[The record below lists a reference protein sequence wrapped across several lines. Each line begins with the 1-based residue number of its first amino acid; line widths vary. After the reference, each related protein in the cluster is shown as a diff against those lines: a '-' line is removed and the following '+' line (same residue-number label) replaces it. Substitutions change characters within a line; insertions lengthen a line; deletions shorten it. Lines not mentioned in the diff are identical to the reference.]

1 MLDLG
6 RRDGDQTMKL
16 KDKVAVITGASKG
29 IGKGIATVFSREGAK
44 VVVADWDEETGEKT
58 SEEIRRSGG
67 DIFFVKCDVS
77 DEEQVKAMVQATIA
91 KYGSINVLVNNAGIG
106 VYKTVLDT
114 TSEEWDR
121 CLAVNLK
128 GVFLCSKYAIPHI
141 QAAGGGAIVNIASVH
156 SYKNVGGTAP
166 YAASK
171 GGVVALTRVMAID
184 YGRDKIRVNAI
195 CPGWIHTPLI
205 QGIFADAPDPEKA
218 MQDVERRQ
226 ILGRLGTPEEVG
238 EAAAFLA
245 SDEASYITGASLMVD
260 SGMTAQLETW

>member
-1 MLDLG
+1 
-6 RRDGDQTMKL
+6 MKL
-16 KDKVAVITGASKG
+16 KDRVAIVTGASKG
-29 IGKGIATVFSREGAK
+29 IGKGIATIFSREGAS
-44 VVVADWDEETGEKT
+44 VVLTDWDEEAGKKT
-58 SEEIRRSGG
+58 AEEIRRSGG
-67 DIFFVKCDVS
+67 DAFFLRCDVS
-77 DEEQVKAMVQATIA
+77 DEEQVKAMILATIA
-91 KYGSINVLVNNAGIG
+91 KYGRINVLVNNAGVG
-106 VYKTVLDT
+106 VYKTVLDA

-141 QAAGGGAIVNIASVH
+141 KAAGGGAIVNIASVH
-156 SYKNVGGTAP
+156 SYQNVGGTAP

-171 GGVVALTRVMAID
+171 AGVVALTRVMAID

-195 CPGWIHTPLI
+195 CPGWIDTPLI
-205 QGIFADAPDPEKA
+205 RNIFDGAADPEKA
-218 MQDVERRQ
+218 KREVERRQ

-260 SGMTAQLETW
+260 NGMTAQLEKW